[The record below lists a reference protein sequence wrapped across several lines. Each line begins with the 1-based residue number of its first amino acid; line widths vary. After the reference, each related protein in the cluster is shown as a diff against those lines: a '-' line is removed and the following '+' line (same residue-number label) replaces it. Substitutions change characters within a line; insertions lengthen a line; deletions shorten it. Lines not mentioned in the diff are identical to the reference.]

1 MQPLPKYSR
10 LIRRPYKNILMAEV
24 VIHQNNTALKESKF
38 MYLDRLPRNL
48 IIDFDY
54 RKLKKQ
60 SE

>member
-1 MQPLPKYSR
+1 
-10 LIRRPYKNILMAEV
+10 MAEV

-60 SE
+60 SEQFLTEWMEFINTIE